1 MSRRYVPRQS
11 EGRRGEGK
19 GEGSRRGKEE
29 EGKWERERE
38 REREAGI
45 SWEVIWRPRQSEM
58 MGRERE
64 SGRGRLDASL
74 GGKSRNRCL
83 LRSGSLQGGR
93 GLMLP
98 VEEDRGL

>member
-1 MSRRYVPRQS
+1 MYLDKVW
-11 EGRRGEGK
+11 
-19 GEGSRRGKEE
+19 EE
-29 EGKWERERE
+29 EGKGRGRGVGEGKRKKESGKERE